1 MKEIRVFIVDDSA
14 VVRQVLTGVL
24 NNISGI
30 TVIGSAPD
38 PIFALKKLEQDWPDV
53 IVLDIEMPRMDGVTF
68 LKKLMKEHP
77 IPVVICSTLT
87 TKGAEVTMHAMS
99 AGAVDI
105 ITKPT
110 INLKN
115 FLHESETLMANA
127 IKGAAQAKIKHDAN
141 EQLKP
146 VMVEKPLT
154 VMADTTDRVIAIGT
168 STGGTQALE
177 KILTRLPNTAPGMVV
192 VQHMPE
198 AFTAAFA
205 QRLDSVCQLT
215 VKEAENND
223 RVMPGLVLI
232 APGGKHLLLRRS
244 GAQYRV
250 EVKDGPL
257 VTRHRPSV
265 NVLFRSVATA
275 AGKNAIGIIMTGMG
289 DDGAK
294 GLKELHE
301 TGALTIAQ
309 DEESCVVYGMPKEA
323 VKVGGVDAELPLE
336 QLPEL
341 IVTSP
346 SRAAFLSTKNHSL
359 LIISVVT
366 MRKPPHTLL
375 RLTIKLKRPRWTLTN
390 IKTIIY
396 SMTTDGMIAIR

>member
-1 MKEIRVFIVDDSA
+1 MKNINVFIVDDSA
-14 VVRQVLTGVL
+14 VVRQVLNEVL
-24 NNISGI
+24 NSIPGI

-38 PIFALKKLEQDWPDV
+38 PIFALSKLEQRWPDV

-68 LKKLMKEHP
+68 LKKLMLEHP

-87 TKGAEVTMHAMS
+87 TKGAEVTMAAMS

-110 INLKN
+110 INLKG
-115 FLHESETLMANA
+115 FLQESKQLMANA
-127 IKGAAQAKIKHDAN
+127 IRGAAEAKMISVKSIAASSGQAST
-141 EQLKP
+141 P
-146 VMVEKPLT
+146 VTTPQKSLIA
-154 VMADTTDRVIAIGT
+154 MAETTDRVIAIGT

-177 KILTRLPNTAPGMVV
+177 VVLTQLPKVAPGIVV

-205 QRLDSVCQLT
+205 QRLDSVCHVT
-215 VKEAENND
+215 VKEAVNNE

-244 GAQYRV
+244 GAQFRV

-257 VTRHRPSV
+257 VTRHKPSV

-275 AGKNAIGIIMTGMG
+275 AGSNAIGIIMTGMG

-294 GLKELHE
+294 GIKELHD

-309 DEESCVVYGMPKEA
+309 DEATSVVYGMPKEA
-323 VKVGGVDAELPLE
+323 VKLGGVDGEMALTDI
-336 QLPEL
+336 PEL
-341 IVTSP
+341 IMSSP
-346 SRAAFLSTKNHSL
+346 SRAQYLKLQKSKKN
-359 LIISVVT
+359 
-366 MRKPPHTLL
+366 
-375 RLTIKLKRPRWTLTN
+375 
-390 IKTIIY
+390 
-396 SMTTDGMIAIR
+396 

>member
-1 MKEIRVFIVDDSA
+1 
-14 VVRQVLTGVL
+14 
-24 NNISGI
+24 
-30 TVIGSAPD
+30 VIGSAPD

-68 LKKLMKEHP
+68 LKKLMHEHP

-87 TKGAEVTMHAMS
+87 TKGAEVTMQAMS

-110 INLKN
+110 INLKG
-115 FLHESETLMANA
+115 FLQESKSVMANA
-127 IKGAAQAKIKHDAN
+127 IKGAAQAKMKPAQALASQSTKVKAPLL
-141 EQLKP
+141 EMPLKA
-146 VMVEKPLT
+146 
-154 VMADTTDRVIAIGT
+154 MAETTDRVIAIGT

-177 KILTRLPNTAPGMVV
+177 SILTRLPKAAPGIVV

-205 QRLDSVCQLT
+205 SRLNSVCEMT

-223 RVMPGLVLI
+223 RVMPGRVLI
-232 APGGKHLLLRRS
+232 APGGRHLLLRRS

-257 VTRHRPSV
+257 VTRHKPSV

-275 AGKNAIGIIMTGMG
+275 AGANAIGIIMTGMG

-294 GLKELHE
+294 GMKELHD

-309 DEESCVVYGMPKEA
+309 DEQSCVVYGMPKEA
-323 VKVGGVDAELPLE
+323 VKLGGVDSQLPLDE
-336 QLPEL
+336 IPGL
-341 IVTSP
+341 IVSSP
-346 SRAAFLSTKNHSL
+346 NRRKFLAGL
-359 LIISVVT
+359 
-366 MRKPPHTLL
+366 
-375 RLTIKLKRPRWTLTN
+375 
-390 IKTIIY
+390 
-396 SMTTDGMIAIR
+396 